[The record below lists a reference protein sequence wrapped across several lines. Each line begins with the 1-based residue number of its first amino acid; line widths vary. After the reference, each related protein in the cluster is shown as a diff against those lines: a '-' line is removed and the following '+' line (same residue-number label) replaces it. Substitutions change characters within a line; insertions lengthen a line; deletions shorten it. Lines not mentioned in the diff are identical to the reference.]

1 MRATATSHGT
11 RRRGQSCLLAILAAG
26 VVFVGLQGAAQAQ
39 SPCVSA
45 VVDAP
50 IRFPDGDLRPAG
62 RLTICDWRRFTPV
75 SHLHKTYVNGRPVS
89 LLISKTKTAERGA
102 DSPAEVH
109 FWRNVQGQLE
119 LIGYVRS
126 VGGRSVTYLFADP
139 NRPQRIEVSRPARSG
154 DDFLVVMA
162 RPH

>member
-1 MRATATSHGT
+1 M
-11 RRRGQSCLLAILAAG
+11 LAILAAV

-45 VVDAP
+45 FVDEP

-62 RLTICDWRRFTPV
+62 RLTLCDWRRFSPV
-75 SHLHKTYVNGRPVS
+75 SHLHKTYVDGRPVN
-89 LLISKTKTAERGA
+89 LLLSRIYTAEREA
-102 DSPAEVH
+102 DSPAEFH
-109 FWRNVQGQLE
+109 FQRNGQGQLE
-119 LIGYVRS
+119 LIGYVQS
-126 VGGRSVTYLFADP
+126 TSGRSVMFLFAHP
-139 NRPQRIEVSRPARSG
+139 NRPKRIEVSRPARSG